1 MVYTLFIQRGVLVV
15 QVQLKPWG
23 NSQGIRFSKEFLN
36 EAGFSVN
43 ETLTAEIVNGQIVL
57 SRCGIPTHARFMA
70 HEIHLLIVFSF
81 HIL

>member
-1 MVYTLFIQRGVLVV
+1 M

-36 EAGFSVN
+36 EAGFSAN

-57 SRCGIPTHARFMA
+57 SRAFRHRSLKERAAEYGGQLNLSD
-70 HEIHLLIVFSF
+70 ELIWDDPVGSEVW
-81 HIL
+81 

>member
-1 MVYTLFIQRGVLVV
+1 M

-57 SRCGIPTHARFMA
+57 SRTFRHRSLKERAAEYGGRLNLSDEMEREEPVGS
-70 HEIHLLIVFSF
+70 EVW
-81 HIL
+81 